1 MHSYPEPDNDI
12 LAGLVLVEYPPLL
25 LKYRGRSGHENIEY
39 PDYKL
44 PLNTTGCHI
53 NNADTCVDP

>member
-12 LAGLVLVEYPPLL
+12 LAGLVLV
-25 LKYRGRSGHENIEY
+25 EY